1 MNLKV
6 NTFASE
12 AGSFDLMGN
21 GLESISCLGKVVHE
35 ERAESCCRLE
45 RLRVSGH
52 DFKVRVLLHHQGRFH
67 LDGRCVDECRVRF
80 DG

>member
-1 MNLKV
+1 MCSKLGETVNRKV

-12 AGSFDLMGN
+12 AGSFDLTGS
-21 GLESISCLGKVVHE
+21 GFGIHLLLGKVVHE

-52 DFKVRVLLHHQGRFH
+52 DFKARVLF
-67 LDGRCVDECRVRF
+67 
-80 DG
+80 